1 MNSKVYHLIPWDSA
15 KNIGKSYNQMM
26 SLIDDNDWACFLDGD
41 AVHTSP
47 YFGKRI
53 EDVINSNPTYSFF
66 TCYTNRVSCKYQ
78 VAPGSDWNS
87 NDWAYHR
94 KLGDQL
100 WNKNT
105 TNVVDITKSQ
115 LLSGVLI
122 LVKKSAWQSVG
133 GFLETGMLGVD
144 NDLHKK
150 FKNAGLKVG
159 LMTGIYVQHWYR
171 GGNIHDKKHLI

>member
-1 MNSKVYHLIPWDSA
+1 MNSKVYHLIPWDST

-66 TCYTNRVSCKYQ
+66 TCYTNRVACKYQ

-87 NDWAYHR
+87 NDWA
-94 KLGDQL
+94 
-100 WNKNT
+100 
-105 TNVVDITKSQ
+105 
-115 LLSGVLI
+115 
-122 LVKKSAWQSVG
+122 
-133 GFLETGMLGVD
+133 
-144 NDLHKK
+144 
-150 FKNAGLKVG
+150 
-159 LMTGIYVQHWYR
+159 
-171 GGNIHDKKHLI
+171 